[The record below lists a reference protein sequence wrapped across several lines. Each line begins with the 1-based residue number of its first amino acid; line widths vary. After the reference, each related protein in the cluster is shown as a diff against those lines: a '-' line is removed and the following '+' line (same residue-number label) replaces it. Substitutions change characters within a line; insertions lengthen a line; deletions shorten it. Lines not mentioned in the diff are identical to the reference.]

1 MYTTYIHTT
10 PDRLW
15 AALTTPALT
24 RRYVDLVEGFMAVDS
39 TWEPGAPIAYRTDD
53 GQAQIEGHILAVEA
67 PAHLSTQLS
76 LRYDPDVRRDRPSR
90 LTWDIVPMGEVC
102 RLTVVHDEVD
112 GETASA
118 RDIAAC
124 MPAILGNLKLVLE
137 TGRPR
142 LIKEIV
148 FDCASPE
155 TLAVFWAAATGYVRQ
170 AQNDDFIA
178 LADPLAIGPELA
190 FARVPE
196 AKTVK
201 NRVHFD
207 LHVADVPA
215 EAARLVALGASEVP
229 GYPQSEERMV
239 LSDPEGNEFCLGA

>member
-67 PAHLSTQLS
+67 PAHLS

-118 RDIAAC
+118 HDIAAC